1 MERLG
6 DMGRSREKRTDWA
19 EGEEL
24 ARLRRV
30 GEAGR
35 WKKVE
40 EREEKLEVEEAKAE
54 EDEYRVLWNLPAGE
68 AERMTGPHDDLLEL
82 AAAMFV
88 DRVEILERED
98 WRLRERKRG
107 RGFFSFLFV

>member
-6 DMGRSREKRTDWA
+6 EMGRSREKRTDWA

-30 GEAGR
+30 GEAAR
-35 WKKVE
+35 WKKLE

-54 EDEYRVLWNLPAGE
+54 EDEY
-68 AERMTGPHDDLLEL
+68 
-82 AAAMFV
+82 
-88 DRVEILERED
+88 
-98 WRLRERKRG
+98 
-107 RGFFSFLFV
+107 